1 MKHVFCFLNI
11 ISALVLSR
19 EQLAAL
25 EKKMPINSI
34 SLCFYFFKKIIVT
47 IFLHFVII
55 TLSLLDTEVGQ
66 EWSYYEV
73 RLKEQAS
80 LGERDLQTQRP

>member
-1 MKHVFCFLNI
+1 MKHVFCILNI

-25 EKKMPINSI
+25 EKKMPII
-34 SLCFYFFKKIIVT
+34 TVLLFFKKIIVT

-55 TLSLLDTEVGQ
+55 TLSLLDTEVSQ
-66 EWSYYEV
+66 EWSYCEV